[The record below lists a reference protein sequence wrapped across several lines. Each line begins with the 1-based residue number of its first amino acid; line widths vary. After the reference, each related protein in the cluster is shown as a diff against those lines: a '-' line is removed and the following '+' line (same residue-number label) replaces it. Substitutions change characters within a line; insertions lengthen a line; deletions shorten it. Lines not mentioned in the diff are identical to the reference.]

1 MKDKLKKYLLPNL
14 PYLFFVYLFDKL
26 CQAVRLAPGLDASEK
41 LLHIGQGFQ
50 TAFASSA
57 PSFHALDICVGILGA
72 VLVRLTVYVKGKN
85 AKKYRKGIEYGSAR
99 WGTAEDIAPYID
111 PVPDWN
117 IPLTRTESL
126 TMTSRPKDP
135 KTARNKNILVIGGS
149 GSGKTRFFV
158 KPSLLQM
165 HSSYVVTDPKGQLLR
180 ETGKLLAH
188 GGPKRDENGKPVRD
202 KRGKVVYE
210 PYRIKVLNTI
220 NFSKSMK
227 YNPLAYVRSEKDIL
241 KLVNVIIA
249 NTKGDGEKSSED
261 FWVKAE
267 RLLYCAL
274 IGYIWYEAEPEERN
288 FITLLYLLN
297 ACEARE
303 DDETYKSPVDIL
315 FDDLAKKQPEHFAV
329 KQYVKFKMAA
339 GKTLKS
345 ILVSCGARLA
355 PFDIKELRDIMTE
368 DELELDTMGDRKTAL
383 FLIMSDTDTTFNFV
397 IAMLQSQLF
406 NLLCDKADDF
416 YNGRLPVHVRCLLDE
431 FANIGQIPNFDKLI
445 ATIRSREISAS
456 IILQS
461 QSQLK
466 TIYKDAADT
475 IVGNCDSTLFLG
487 GKEKGTLKEISE
499 LLGKETI
506 DSLSQSENRGAQ
518 TSHGLSYQKLGK
530 ELMTQ
535 DELAVMD
542 GGKCIFML
550 RGVRPF
556 LSDKY
561 DLTRHP
567 NYRYTAD
574 ADPKNVFDMERYM
587 KKQRAVVKPTD
598 TFDVYEID
606 ATT

>member
-1 MKDKLKKYLLPNL
+1 MGENPEIISKGYLSL
-14 PYLFFVYLFDKL
+14 
-26 CQAVRLAPGLDASEK
+26 
-41 LLHIGQGFQ
+41 
-50 TAFASSA
+50 
-57 PSFHALDICVGILGA
+57 SF
-72 VLVRLTVYVKGKN
+72 
-85 AKKYRKGIEYGSAR
+85 
-99 WGTAEDIAPYID
+99 
-111 PVPDWN
+111 
-117 IPLTRTESL
+117 
-126 TMTSRPKDP
+126 
-135 KTARNKNILVIGGS
+135 
-149 GSGKTRFFV
+149 
-158 KPSLLQM
+158 
-165 HSSYVVTDPKGQLLR
+165 
-180 ETGKLLAH
+180 
-188 GGPKRDENGKPVRD
+188 
-202 KRGKVVYE
+202 
-210 PYRIKVLNTI
+210 
-220 NFSKSMK
+220 
-227 YNPLAYVRSEKDIL
+227 AYVHSEKDIL
-241 KLVNVIIA
+241 KLVTTLMT
-249 NTKGDGEKSSED
+249 NTKGEGSGGDPFWEKS
-261 FWVKAE
+261 E
-267 RLLYCAL
+267 RLLLTAL
-274 IGYIWYEAEPEERN
+274 IAYLHYEAPVEEQN
-288 FITLLYLLN
+288 FATLLEMLN
-297 ACEARE
+297 TMQVLE
-303 DDETYKSPVDIL
+303 DDEEYQNPVDLL
-315 FDDLAKKQPEHFAV
+315 FEELAKKKPNSFAGR
-329 KQYVKFKMAA
+329 QYKLYKLAA

-345 ILVSCGARLA
+345 ILISCGARLA
-355 PFDIKELRDIMTE
+355 PFDIKELRDLME
-368 DELELDTMGDRKTAL
+368 YDEQELDTLGDQKTAL
-383 FLIMSDTDTTFNFV
+383 FVILSDMDSTFNFV
-397 IAMLQSQLF
+397 AALMYSQLF

-416 YNGRLPVHVRCLLDE
+416 YGGRLPVHVRLILDE

-487 GKEKGTLKEISE
+487 GKEKSTLKEISE

-506 DSLSQSENRGAQ
+506 DLYNQSENRGSQ
-518 TSHGLSYQKLGK
+518 VSHGLSYQKLGK

>member
-1 MKDKLKKYLLPNL
+1 MNMKELFLLNL
-14 PYLFFVYLFDKL
+14 PYLLFVYPFDKL
-26 CQAVRLAPGLDASEK
+26 AQAFRLAPGADLSGK
-41 LLHIGQGFQ
+41 LLSIGDGF
-50 TAFASSA
+50 TAAFSS
-57 PSFHALDICVGILGA
+57 PWLSFHPTDLLIGIAGA
-72 VLVRLTVYVKGKN
+72 VVLRMAVYLKGKN
-85 AKKYRKGIEYGSAR
+85 AKKYRHGIEYGSAR
-99 WGTAEDIAPYID
+99 WGTAADIAPYMD
-111 PVPDWN
+111 KDFFQN
-117 IPLTRTESL
+117 IPMTQTERI
-126 TMTSRPKDP
+126 TMASRPKQP
-135 KTARNKNILVIGGS
+135 KYARNKNILVIGGS
-149 GSGKTRFFV
+149 GSGKTRFFC
-158 KPSLLQM
+158 KPSLLQA
-165 HSSYVVTDPKGQLLR
+165 HSSYVCTDPKGTLLPEIGAFLER
-180 ETGKLLAH
+180 K
-188 GGPKRDENGKPVRD
+188 K
-202 KRGKVVYE
+202 
-210 PYRIKVLNTI
+210 YRIKCLNLI
-220 NFSKSMK
+220 NFRKSMK
-227 YNPLAYVRSEKDIL
+227 YNPLAYIRSEKDIL
-241 KLVNVIIA
+241 KLVNALIM
-249 NTKGDGEKSSED
+249 NTKGEGEKSSED

-267 RLLYCAL
+267 RLYYSAL
-274 IGYIWYEAEPEERN
+274 IGYIWYEATGEEKN
-288 FITLLYLLN
+288 FITLLDLIN
-297 ACEARE
+297 ASEARE
-303 DDETYKSPVDIL
+303 DDETYQSPVDLL
-315 FDDLAKKQPEHFAV
+315 FSQLEEREPDHFAV
-329 KQYVKFKMAA
+329 KQYRKFKMAA

-345 ILVSCGARLA
+345 ILISCGARLA
-355 PFDIKELRDIMTE
+355 PFDIKELRDLME
-368 DELELDTMGDRKTAL
+368 YDELELDTLGDQKTAL
-383 FLIMSDTDTTFNFV
+383 FVILSDTDSTFNFV
-397 IAMLQSQLF
+397 AALMYSQLF

-416 YNGRLPVHVRCLLDE
+416 YGGRLPVHVRLILDE

-487 GKEKGTLKEISE
+487 GKEKSTLKEISE

-506 DSLSQSENRGAQ
+506 DLYNQSENRGSQ
-518 TSHGLSYQKLGK
+518 VSHGLSYQKLGK

-587 KKQRAVVKPTD
+587 KKQRTVVKPTD